1 MTTEN
6 NGTAGKAAASGSAVG
21 NSKGYYNTN
30 GKLVLGETEELGS
43 NVFKFNSKDA
53 PEYYIHTKEA
63 IAHYAGVNYGKNMRM
78 LVKNGEEKKFTK
90 PTLEAPKKKKGQ
102 EDRDP
107 SPGELEEF
115 KMELSLYH
123 KEKKEY
129 NEQKQKLFVV
139 ILGQCTRATKN
150 KLFSDSKFKT
160 LEQEDDVVGLLEK
173 LEQLA
178 FSGGGVK
185 DIYLLMVESL
195 RRLLALNQGPGETT
209 PNWHRRFLA
218 VWTSTTTLFGPLVPM
233 ALMTDEDDTPEL
245 RDRLQESLQS
255 MMFLLGSD
263 KKRFG
268 DMMAQMN
275 NNHIAKK
282 EGAQSEYPRTLDA
295 ALDLLSQYQGQQG
308 SGQNGSDN
316 KETDTTGMETSFA
329 QKGNKQL
336 RWLKCHQCGELGHFK
351 KDCPLNKRNHSQQQE
366 KESSD
371 EEESQ
376 GSKQSASRKTKGWGS
391 FG

>member
-6 NGTAGKAAASGSAVG
+6 NGTAGKAATSGSAVG
-21 NSKGYYNTN
+21 TSKGYYNTN

-115 KMELSLYH
+115 KMELLLYH

-129 NEQKQKLFVV
+129 NEQKQKLFIV

-160 LEQEDDVVGLLEK
+160 LEKEDDVVGLLEK

-178 FSGGGVK
+178 FLG
-185 DIYLLMVESL
+185 
-195 RRLLALNQGPGETT
+195 RRSEG
-209 PNWHRRFLA
+209 H
-218 VWTSTTTLFGPLVPM
+218 LFTHG
-233 ALMTDEDDTPEL
+233 
-245 RDRLQESLQS
+245 
-255 MMFLLGSD
+255 
-263 KKRFG
+263 
-268 DMMAQMN
+268 
-275 NNHIAKK
+275 
-282 EGAQSEYPRTLDA
+282 
-295 ALDLLSQYQGQQG
+295 
-308 SGQNGSDN
+308 
-316 KETDTTGMETSFA
+316 
-329 QKGNKQL
+329 
-336 RWLKCHQCGELGHFK
+336 
-351 KDCPLNKRNHSQQQE
+351 
-366 KESSD
+366 
-371 EEESQ
+371 
-376 GSKQSASRKTKGWGS
+376 
-391 FG
+391 